1 MLGLQGAVLEAGKF
15 DNLWKV
21 QQLGRPKAPS
31 LPSQRGIDLRI
42 SVSVCESLKVRLV

>member
-31 LPSQRGIDLRI
+31 LPSQRSIDLRI